1 MEDLSNTQLPA
12 AIPVHGGLQADAVG
26 SGPSFLGHQ
35 VAANQD
41 GTSGA
46 SIPGLTSAPVAFP
59 APVTAPTQQAQDH
72 QQANAEAVAQVA
84 AALSP
89 VPVIPE
95 GMQSVV
101 AALKGASVEGGQ

>member
-26 SGPSFLGHQ
+26 SGPRFMGHQ
-35 VAANQD
+35 VAVNQD

-46 SIPGLTSAPVAFP
+46 DIPGLTTPPVAFP
-59 APVTAPTQQAQDH
+59 APAAQDH
-72 QQANAEAVAQVA
+72 QQANTEAIAKVA
-84 AALSP
+84 AALNP
-89 VPVIPE
+89 APVIPE

-101 AALKGASVEGGQ
+101 DALKGASGGQ

>member
-12 AIPVHGGLQADAVG
+12 AIPVHGGLQEDAVG
-26 SGPSFLGHQ
+26 SGPGFMGRQ
-35 VAANQD
+35 VAVNQG

-46 SIPGLTSAPVAFP
+46 DIPGLTSAAVVFP
-59 APVTAPTQQAQDH
+59 APAPAAQDH
-72 QQANAEAVAQVA
+72 TQANAEAVAKVA

-89 VPVIPE
+89 QPVIPE

-101 AALKGASVEGGQ
+101 DALKGASGGQ